1 MGMRQIL
8 QAIIETDRSIHDS
21 FTKKFPKTVRIIDV
35 VLSAF
40 LNIVS
45 NPVFAIILALV
56 LVPLVTSERISLVNA
71 ISIAAAWVVAVAW
84 LTRSAPLKDLP
95 VPSRFLLMICLAML
109 LAIGGIKL
117 GHWSTHEWEAH
128 HKEPPPNKA
137 EDLSNKTEPKTV
149 APETKPIEPYVPK
162 VRLIFK
168 DSPLLTPPR
177 REHINK
183 TIDALYV
190 YLTGLGFTMER
201 EFPPIGVSS
210 DNVFKGGGTYPGT
223 IYDKGFLLPKNR
235 IEDETLIRWM
245 YAREIFTVL
254 LCAPQESTI
263 FRLEA
268 EPIFTGYYVSSFKGD
283 VHSLAKNT
291 WINKLWA
298 VRQAKG
304 KDIYC
309 GFREF

>member
-1 MGMRQIL
+1 
-8 QAIIETDRSIHDS
+8 
-21 FTKKFPKTVRIIDV
+21 
-35 VLSAF
+35 
-40 LNIVS
+40 
-45 NPVFAIILALV
+45 
-56 LVPLVTSERISLVNA
+56 
-71 ISIAAAWVVAVAW
+71 
-84 LTRSAPLKDLP
+84 
-95 VPSRFLLMICLAML
+95 ML
-109 LAIGGIKL
+109 LAIGGINL

-304 KDIYC
+304 KDFTDRALFYTYRTWRDPTANEKDFDTFLSMRFIF
-309 GFREF
+309 GTQVISNDFDETKEVSKILAAN